1 MKDRQYIFN
10 EVLAERE
17 RQDIKHG
24 DKNKTLTLQQFGNV
38 LTEEV
43 GEVITD
49 INDFA
54 KNDYNP
60 KSLREELI
68 QVAAL
73 AIAGIEKIDAG
84 DVAFLYP
91 QAHIYFQLL
100 RANLS
105 FKYSM
110 GVTQIKML
118 GKNTLPAPKTIATLD
133 RYADIADSIG
143 YVVQNVQD
151 FDCEFQ
157 VWEFWAYDRSAGEC
171 ICAGFVYTD
180 TYSGSAKWQAYGFSG
195 IDTQRCYDLAYKMVG
210 LIS

>member
-38 LTEEV
+38 LGEEV
-43 GEVITD
+43 GEVVMA

-54 KNDYNP
+54 KNGYNHEN
-60 KSLREELI
+60 LREELI

-91 QAHIYFQLL
+91 HPHIFFILL
-100 RANLS
+100 RAELS
-105 FKYSM
+105 FKYPN
-110 GVTQIKML
+110 GLKIKAL
-118 GKNTLPAPKTIATLD
+118 DKNTLPAPETIASLEQ
-133 RYADIADSIG
+133 YAGCMNRHIQTAK
-143 YVVQNVQD
+143 NFEQD
-151 FDCEFQ
+151 FNF
-157 VWEFWAYDRSAGEC
+157 WEFWGYDYIVKKDVC
-171 ICAGFVYTD
+171 LGFVYND
-180 TYSGSAKWQAYGFSG
+180 TYPHHAKWQAHGFRG
-195 IDTQRCYDLAYKMVG
+195 IDTQRCYDLACKMVG